1 MIRKV
6 QGLNNKSKN
15 LFIIIPKEVEEK
27 MSISKGSEVSLELTG
42 KTLHIKKA
50 VLL

>member
-6 QGLNNKSKN
+6 QLLNNKSKN
-15 LFIIIPKEVEEK
+15 LFIVLPKEIEEK
-27 MSISKGSEVSLELTG
+27 MNLSKGTEVQLELTG